1 MRPSF
6 VLLLALALLVA
17 FSNAASATTRM
28 TAVSIADSNKRSL
41 RAVQKEDD
49 DDDDGEEER
58 GVKIDYLFGGIDAA
72 KLGFRSGR
80 EIAKIKKLKV
90 AAAGNGA
97 NAVKAAEKLKA
108 IELKAAAAGNGV
120 MSAKKEARLFKAF
133 MDDKVEPSHLYQ
145 ALRLDQLGDMAIH
158 TNAYKVYQKYELA
171 YRLKLRAIA
180 NGVTPIRLQTAK
192 MDR

>member
-49 DDDDGEEER
+49 DDDDDEEER
-58 GVKIDYLFGGIDAA
+58 GVRIDNLLGGIDAI
-72 KLGFRSGR
+72 KLSFRS
-80 EIAKIKKLKV
+80 AKDMVTINRLEA

-97 NAVKAAEKLKA
+97 KAVKAAEKLKMM
-108 IELKAAAAGNGV
+108 ELKVDIARNRV
-120 MSAKKEARLFKAF
+120 MSAKAVKKEARMFKSLLDAKVAP
-133 MDDKVEPSHLYQ
+133 DDVYL
-145 ALRLDQLGDMAIH
+145 ALGLSILNNRAIK
-158 TNAYKVYQKYELA
+158 TNADKIYK
-171 YRLKLRAIA
+171 R
-180 NGVTPIRLQTAK
+180 IRL
-192 MDR
+192 

>member
-17 FSNAASATTRM
+17 FSNATSATTRM

-58 GVKIDYLFGGIDAA
+58 DAA

-180 NGVTPIRLQTAK
+180 NGATP
-192 MDR
+192 